1 MSEALGAMVP
11 SNFAPLAREA
21 FETSTTGIPLA
32 TNKKQIGENADPS
45 NKCAWINGVNIPR
58 RGYPIGLWNAND
70 INTDDKFDASARDA
84 DNYTIRNW
92 LGLLSGGASTNVINT
107 DMYGDLTI
115 EISSDTASIL
125 MLGAST
131 AAAATGVFD
140 TILNST
146 NYQFLGDIATSNGYL
161 TSF

>member
-1 MSEALGAMVP
+1 MCG
-11 SNFAPLAREA
+11 
-21 FETSTTGIPLA
+21 TDA

-92 LGLLSGGASTNVINT
+92 LGLLSGGASTNVIHT
-107 DMYGDLTI
+107 DMYGDITI
-115 EISSDTASIL
+115 EISLDTASIL

-131 AAAATGVFD
+131 AAAATGSLD
-140 TILNST
+140 RLAGSRRWIL
-146 NYQFLGDIATSNGYL
+146 QCWEA
-161 TSF
+161 